1 MLYAECFITPA
12 ATIYRKRVLPVPG
25 QVLCGYGDQVAS
37 DRVLAEVDMAMG
49 YHLLDLEYELHT
61 EVDEPDRFLI
71 KKVGDLVEQGEVIA
85 RRGRIL
91 PRECVSPVKGRL
103 IDARRGKILIE
114 TMPEHVQLRAFYP
127 GKVVNVIPERGATLE
142 ITAALVQ
149 GLWGTGRE
157 LRGRLD
163 NAVPNG
169 QTPLRGE
176 QIGVSHMG
184 TVLIGGRSLD
194 QRAIEAA
201 VRNQV
206 AAIVVGSVSSA
217 LLPAIQESG
226 LSVVATEGFGD
237 WPMSDRAYQ
246 LLQANVGHETCIS
259 PAIQP
264 RWEVRR
270 PEVVIPLT
278 TEVQPPALK
287 AGTQIEIGTTVRAM
301 RAPYENLVGQ
311 VASLPA
317 GPRRL
322 ASDARVRGAV
332 VDLQTVG
339 RVFVPFTNLE
349 ILR

>member
-1 MLYAECFITPA
+1 MLYAECLVTPL
-12 ATIYRKRVLPVPG
+12 ATIYRKRVLPVAG
-25 QVLCGYGDQVAS
+25 HVHCGFGDQVAS
-37 DRVLAEVDMAMG
+37 DRVLAEADIAMG
-49 YHLLDLEYELHT
+49 YHLLDLEYDLNV
-61 EVDEPDRFLI
+61 EVDDPDRFLV
-71 KKVGDLVEQGEVIA
+71 KKIGDLVEEGEVIA

-91 PRECVSPVKGRL
+91 PHECVSPVKGRL
-103 IDARRGKILIE
+103 IDARRGKVLIE

-142 ITAALVQ
+142 VTAALVQ

-163 NAVPNG
+163 SVVPDG
-169 QTPLRGE
+169 QTPLSRE
-176 QIGVSHMG
+176 QIEISHMG

-194 QRAIEAA
+194 KRAIDAA

-206 AAIVVGSVSSA
+206 GAVIVGSVSSA
-217 LLPAIQESG
+217 LLPAIEESG

-237 WPMSDRAYQ
+237 WPMSDRAYR
-246 LLQANVGHETCIS
+246 LLQANVGRETCIS

-278 TEVQPPALK
+278 TETQPPVVEPGA
-287 AGTQIEIGTTVRAM
+287 QIEIGTTVRAM
-301 RAPYENLVGQ
+301 RAPYENLVGR

-317 GPRRL
+317 VPRRL
-322 ASDARVRGAV
+322 ASGIRAHGAV

-339 RVFVPFTNLE
+339 RVFVPFANLE

>member
-1 MLYAECFITPA
+1 MLYAECLVTPL

-25 QVLCGYGDQVAS
+25 LVHCGYGDQVAS
-37 DRVLAEVDMAMG
+37 DRVIAEAEMAMG
-49 YHLLDLEYELHT
+49 YHLLDLEYDLNTAIEDP
-61 EVDEPDRFLI
+61 ERFLV
-71 KKVGDLVEQGEVIA
+71 KKVGEPVEQGEVIA
-85 RRGRIL
+85 RRGKIL
-91 PRECVSPVKGRL
+91 PRESVSPVKGRL
-103 IDARRGKILIE
+103 IDARRGKALIE

-127 GKVVNVIPERGATLE
+127 GKVMNVIPERGATLE
-142 ITAALVQ
+142 VTAALVQ

-163 NAVPNG
+163 SVAPDG
-169 QTPLRGE
+169 KTPLSRE
-176 QIGVSHMG
+176 QIEVSHMG
-184 TVLIGGRSLD
+184 TVLIGGRTLD
-194 QRAIEAA
+194 QRAIDAA
-201 VRNQV
+201 VRVQV
-206 AAIVVGSVSSA
+206 AAIIVGSVSSA

-237 WPMSDRAYQ
+237 WPMSERAYQ

-259 PAIQP
+259 PVIQP

-278 TEVQPPALK
+278 IETQPPVLEPGA
-287 AGTQIEIGTTVRAM
+287 QIEIGTTVRAM
-301 RAPYENLVGQ
+301 RAPYENLVGR
-311 VASLPA
+311 VASLPE

-322 ASDARVRGAV
+322 ASGARAQGAI